1 MSEVINY
8 QNSLVKFNNDL
19 FFKYLLSRDTAESKL
34 LRKYIVK
41 LVTNIDCKKM
51 IVKNPEINQNTVLAK
66 NIILD
71 ICAVDETGRV
81 IDIEMQMAGN
91 NNSESAR
98 FQFYGARLLVEQ
110 LDEGEKYNMLRPVYQ
125 IIFINDDDDCLIRDY
140 AYRDSNGRMEKGN
153 LNYRYF
159 IKMKHIEKIL
169 KEKEVKELN
178 DLERLCY
185 LFIKNEYTDIIKEKE
200 EDIIGMVIKMYDKFR
215 NNEPMW
221 SIANQLALAR
231 IRTESFKDEYHSKG
245 LEEGI
250 EIGIKQGEKQ
260 GIEKGI
266 AIGKKEMLIE
276 MIKEQIEGRYHQE
289 CSGWIEGLSEKQLK
303 LISKY
308 IFEEDEFEVFKQRI
322 DNSN

>member
-1 MSEVINY
+1 
-8 QNSLVKFNNDL
+8 
-19 FFKYLLSRDTAESKL
+19 
-34 LRKYIVK
+34 
-41 LVTNIDCKKM
+41 
-51 IVKNPEINQNTVLAK
+51 
-66 NIILD
+66 
-71 ICAVDETGRV
+71 
-81 IDIEMQMAGN
+81 
-91 NNSESAR
+91 
-98 FQFYGARLLVEQ
+98 
-110 LDEGEKYNMLRPVYQ
+110 MLRPVYQ

-140 AYRDSNGRMEKGN
+140 AFRDSNGRMEKGN

-169 KEKEVKELN
+169 KEKEVKELS

-250 EIGIKQGEKQ
+250 EIGIKQG
-260 GIEKGI
+260 IEKG
-266 AIGKKEMLIE
+266 KKVIFEMT
-276 MIKEQIEGRYHQE
+276 KELIEGRYHQE
-289 CSGWIEGLSEKQLK
+289 CSEWVEGLSEKQLK
-303 LISKY
+303 LINKY

>member
-1 MSEVINY
+1 
-8 QNSLVKFNNDL
+8 
-19 FFKYLLSRDTAESKL
+19 
-34 LRKYIVK
+34 
-41 LVTNIDCKKM
+41 M

-71 ICAVDETGRV
+71 ICAVDETGRI
-81 IDIEMQMAGN
+81 IDIEMQMAGSS
-91 NNSESAR
+91 NSETAR

-110 LDEGEKYNMLRPVYQ
+110 LDAGEKYNMLRPVYQ
-125 IIFINDDDDCLIRDY
+125 IIFINDDDNCLIRDY
-140 AYRDSNGRMEKGN
+140 AFRDSDGRMENGN

-221 SIANQLALAR
+221 SIANQLALAK

-289 CSGWIEGLSEKQLK
+289 CSEWVEGLSEKQLK

-308 IFEEDEFEVFKQRI
+308 IFEEDEFEALKERI

>member
-1 MSEVINY
+1 
-8 QNSLVKFNNDL
+8 
-19 FFKYLLSRDTAESKL
+19 
-34 LRKYIVK
+34 
-41 LVTNIDCKKM
+41 
-51 IVKNPEINQNTVLAK
+51 
-66 NIILD
+66 
-71 ICAVDETGRV
+71 
-81 IDIEMQMAGN
+81 MQMAGN

-110 LDEGEKYNMLRPVYQ
+110 LDAGEKYNMLRPVYQ

-169 KEKEVKELN
+169 KEKEVKELS

-185 LFIKNEYTDIIKEKE
+185 LFIKNEYTGIIKEKE

-250 EIGIKQGEKQ
+250 EIGIKQG
-260 GIEKGI
+260 IEKG
-266 AIGKKEMLIE
+266 KS
-276 MIKEQIEGRYHQE
+276 RN
-289 CSGWIEGLSEKQLK
+289 
-303 LISKY
+303 
-308 IFEEDEFEVFKQRI
+308 D
-322 DNSN
+322 

>member
-1 MSEVINY
+1 MSEVISY
-8 QNSLVKFNNDL
+8 QNDLVKFNNDL
-19 FFKYLLSRDTAESKL
+19 FFKYLLSRDTAESRM

-41 LVTNIDCKKM
+41 LVTNIDC
-51 IVKNPEINQNTVLAK
+51 K

-81 IDIEMQMAGN
+81 IDIEMQMAGSS
-91 NNSESAR
+91 NSESAR

-110 LDEGEKYNMLRPVYQ
+110 LDAGEKYNMLRPVYQ

-140 AYRDSNGRMEKGN
+140 AYRDSEGKMEKGN

-185 LFIKNEYTDIIKEKE
+185 LFIKNEYTGIIKEKE

-231 IRTESFKDEYHSKG
+231 IRTESFKDEYHNKG

-260 GIEKGI
+260 GIE
-266 AIGKKEMLIE
+266 IGKKEVFIE
-276 MIKEQIEGRYHQE
+276 IVERRYHQE
-289 CSGWIEGLSEKQLK
+289 CREWVEGLSEKQLK
-303 LISKY
+303 LINKY
-308 IFEEDEFEVFKQRI
+308 IFEEDEFEALKERI

>member
-1 MSEVINY
+1 MSEVISY
-8 QNSLVKFNNDL
+8 QNNLVKFNNDL
-19 FFKYLLSRDTAESKL
+19 FFKYLLSRDTVESKM

-51 IVKNPEINQNTVLAK
+51 IVKNPEINQNTVLSK

-71 ICAVDETGRV
+71 IYAVDQTGRV
-81 IDIEMQMAGN
+81 IDIEMQMAGSS
-91 NNSESAR
+91 NSETAR

-110 LDEGEKYNMLRPVYQ
+110 LDTGEKYNKLRPVYQ
-125 IIFINDDDDCLIRDY
+125 IIFINDDDNCLIRDY
-140 AYRDSNGRMEKGN
+140 AFRDSEGKVENGN

-159 IKMKHIEKIL
+159 IKMKHIDKIL
-169 KEKEVKELN
+169 TEKEVKELN

-185 LFIKNEYTDIIKEKE
+185 LFIKNEYTDIIRERR

-221 SIANQLALAR
+221 SLANQLALAR

-250 EIGIKQGEKQ
+250 EM
-260 GIEKGI
+260 
-266 AIGKKEMLIE
+266 GKKEMFIE
-276 MIKEQIEGRYHQE
+276 LVEGRYHQD
-289 CSGWIEGLSEKQLK
+289 CSKWIEGLSEKQLK
-303 LISKY
+303 LINKY

-322 DNSN
+322 DESN

>member
-1 MSEVINY
+1 
-8 QNSLVKFNNDL
+8 
-19 FFKYLLSRDTAESKL
+19 
-34 LRKYIVK
+34 
-41 LVTNIDCKKM
+41 M

-110 LDEGEKYNMLRPVYQ
+110 LDAGEKYNMLRPVYQ

-250 EIGIKQGEKQ
+250 EIGIKQGLEKGIEQGEKQ

-266 AIGKKEMLIE
+266 EIGKKEMFIE

-289 CSGWIEGLSEKQLK
+289 CSEWVEGLSEKQLK

-308 IFEEDEFEVFKQRI
+308 IFEEDEFEALKERI

>member
-1 MSEVINY
+1 MSEVISY
-8 QNSLVKFNNDL
+8 QNNLVKFNNDL
-19 FFKYLLSRDTAESKL
+19 FFKYLLSRDTVESKI

-51 IVKNPEINQNTVLAK
+51 IVKNPEINQNTVLSK

-71 ICAVDETGRV
+71 IYAVDQTGRV
-81 IDIEMQMAGN
+81 IDIEMQMAGSS
-91 NNSESAR
+91 NSETAR

-110 LDEGEKYNMLRPVYQ
+110 LDTGEKYNKLRPVYQ
-125 IIFINDDDDCLIRDY
+125 IIFINDDDNCLIRDY
-140 AYRDSNGRMEKGN
+140 AFRDSEGKVENGN

-159 IKMKHIEKIL
+159 IKMKHIDKIL
-169 KEKEVKELN
+169 TEKEVKELN

-185 LFIKNEYTDIIKEKE
+185 LFIKNEYTDIIRERR

-221 SIANQLALAR
+221 SLANQLALAR

-250 EIGIKQGEKQ
+250 EK
-260 GIEKGI
+260 GIE
-266 AIGKKEMLIE
+266 IGRKEMLIE
-276 MIKEQIEGRYHQE
+276 MIKEQVEGRYHQD
-289 CSGWIEGLSEKQLK
+289 CSKWIEGLSEKQLK
-303 LISKY
+303 LINKY

-322 DNSN
+322 DKSN

>member
-1 MSEVINY
+1 
-8 QNSLVKFNNDL
+8 
-19 FFKYLLSRDTAESKL
+19 
-34 LRKYIVK
+34 
-41 LVTNIDCKKM
+41 
-51 IVKNPEINQNTVLAK
+51 
-66 NIILD
+66 
-71 ICAVDETGRV
+71 
-81 IDIEMQMAGN
+81 MAGN

-110 LDEGEKYNMLRPVYQ
+110 LDAGEKYNMLRPVYQ
-125 IIFINDDDDCLIRDY
+125 IIFINDDDDCLIRNY
-140 AYRDSNGRMEKGN
+140 AYRDSEGKMEKGN

-169 KEKEVKELN
+169 KEKEVKELS

-185 LFIKNEYTDIIKEKE
+185 LFIKNEYTGIIKEKE

-250 EIGIKQGEKQ
+250 EIGIKQG
-260 GIEKGI
+260 IEKEKRDI
-266 AIGKKEMLIE
+266 YIE
-276 MIKEQIEGRYHQE
+276 MIKGRYHQE
-289 CSGWIEGLSEKQLK
+289 CSEWIEGLSEKQLK
-303 LISKY
+303 LINKY

>member
-1 MSEVINY
+1 
-8 QNSLVKFNNDL
+8 
-19 FFKYLLSRDTAESKL
+19 
-34 LRKYIVK
+34 
-41 LVTNIDCKKM
+41 M

-71 ICAVDETGRV
+71 ICTVDEKGRV
-81 IDIEMQMAGN
+81 IDIEMQMAGSS
-91 NNSESAR
+91 NSESAR

-110 LDEGEKYNMLRPVYQ
+110 LDAGEKYNMLRPVYQ

-140 AYRDSNGRMEKGN
+140 AYRDSEGKMENGN

-185 LFIKNEYTDIIKEKE
+185 LFIKNEYTGIIKEKE
-200 EDIIGMVIKMYDKFR
+200 EDIIGMVVKMYDKFR

-221 SIANQLALAR
+221 SIANQLALAK
-231 IRTESFKDEYHSKG
+231 IRTESFKDEYRSKG

-250 EIGIKQGEKQ
+250 KIGIKQGEKQ
-260 GIEKGI
+260 GM
-266 AIGKKEMLIE
+266 KKEKVE
-276 MIKEQIEGRYHQE
+276 MIKERYHQE
-289 CSGWIEGLSEKQLK
+289 CSEWIEGLSEKQLK
-303 LISKY
+303 LINKY
-308 IFEEDEFEVFKQRI
+308 IFEEDEFEAFKERI